1 MISSEQICSE
11 CGQPI
16 KNNYFSQRKDPLI
29 NLIEI
34 IRDNSLVKNESSL
47 EMLRQIEYHIS
58 DAFVLLEE
66 VTSTVLQKTT
76 VNIRED
82 ARVKVDKNVIKIIGH
97 LLSATDC
104 STGFPELH
112 AFLLSSEKNFIF
124 EGQFL
129 DINLFIE
136 LLEKEKMK
144 FF

>member
-1 MISSEQICSE
+1 MISSDQICSE

-16 KNNYFSQRKDPLI
+16 KNNYFSQQKDSLI

-34 IRDNSLVKNESSL
+34 IRDNSLVKNEASL

-76 VNIRED
+76 VNVRED

-97 LLSATDC
+97 LLFATGC